1 MKLTKS
7 LFMLCA
13 AGLSLCA
20 CNSDDIK
27 DQLPEGNG
35 KVEVRIVAPTVDTRA
50 TISNLTSGTDGKLV
64 LTGEY
69 TVKLTDADGVET
81 KTIEAGSS
89 TKSVLF
95 ENVNSPQKV
104 TVSLRSGG
112 NEYTTAIDAT
122 LGNTAAAE
130 VPAYGETTDFVV
142 KSTTTSQSGTT
153 TTYQANVTMAI
164 PLARLEIGNI
174 KLKAL
179 EDDFSTLTVGGVYMD
194 DLRDRGGLYNPAKG
208 YFECQASS
216 NLKEYQFGANED
228 QYGLGVEAVLKNS
241 VTADFLTATIP
252 ATGYYAYNFYGA
264 TPGSSDVSKNPSFKI
279 FFNETVLTGEEHI
292 DPIPRYAMIT
302 RYKASSAVDAPAIA
316 LENGKIYQIT
326 EVTLVDENLRAD
338 EEGQEILYNVEVV
351 VKEAAW
357 TIETIYAD
365 WAQ

>member
-50 TISNLTSGTDGKLV
+50 TISNLTSGTDEKLV

-69 TVKLTDADGVET
+69 TVTLTDAEGDET
-81 KTIEAGSS
+81 KTIAAGASE
-89 TKSVLF
+89 KSVLF
-95 ENVNSPQKV
+95 EDVNSPKKV
-104 TVSLRSGG
+104 TVSLRSGV

-130 VPAYGETTDFVV
+130 VPAYGETTVFDVL
-142 KSTTTSQSGTT
+142 STTTDASGTT

-174 KLKAL
+174 KLKAG

-194 DLRDRGGLYNPAKG
+194 DLRNRGGLYNPTKG
-208 YFECQASS
+208 YFECQAAS
-216 NLKEYQFGANED
+216 LKEYQFGATED
-228 QYGLGVEAVLKNS
+228 QYGLGETAILKDAASGNFKTNTYPTS
-241 VTADFLTATIP
+241 GF
-252 ATGYYAYNFYGA
+252 YAYNFYGA
-264 TPGSSDVSKNPSFKI
+264 TPGTSDISKNPSFKI
-279 FFNETVLTGEEHI
+279 FFTETVLTGEEHI

-302 RYKASSAVDAPAIA
+302 KYKASNAAEAPAIA

-326 EVTLVDENLRAD
+326 EVILVDENLRAD
-338 EEGQEILYNVEVV
+338 EEGKEILYNVEVV

>member
-20 CNSDDIK
+20 CNSDDK
-27 DQLPEGNG
+27 LQVPEGNG

-69 TVKLTDADGVET
+69 TVTLTDAEGEET
-81 KTIEAGSS
+81 KTIEAGSDD
-89 TKSVLF
+89 KSVLF
-95 ENVNSPQKV
+95 EDVNSPKKV
-104 TVSLRSGG
+104 TVSLRSGD

-130 VPAYGETTDFVV
+130 VPAYGETTVFDVL
-142 KSTTTSQSGTT
+142 STTTSQSGTT
-153 TTYQANVTMAI
+153 TTYQANVKMAI

-174 KLKAL
+174 KLKAG
-179 EDDFSTLTVGGVYMD
+179 EDNFSTLTVGGVYMD
-194 DLRDRGGLYNPAKG
+194 DLRNRGGLYNPAKG
-208 YFECQASS
+208 YFECQATS
-216 NLKEYQFGANED
+216 LKEYQFGANKD
-228 QYGLGVEAVLKNS
+228 QYGLGDEAVLKNS
-241 VTADFLTATIP
+241 VTADFLTATVP

-302 RYKASSAVDAPAIA
+302 KYKASNAVDAPAIA

-326 EVTLVDENLRAD
+326 EVTLIDENLRAD
-338 EEGQEILYNVEVV
+338 EEGQQILYNVEVV
-351 VKEAAW
+351 VQEAVW

-365 WAQ
+365 WAN

>member
-1 MKLTKS
+1 MKLRKS

-27 DQLPEGNG
+27 EQLPEGNG

-50 TISNLTSGTDGKLV
+50 TISNLTTGTDGKLV

-69 TVKLTDADGVET
+69 TVILTDAEGSET
-81 KTIEAGSS
+81 KTIEAGST

-104 TVSLRSGG
+104 TVSLRSGV

-164 PLARLEIGNI
+164 PVARLEIGNI
-174 KLKAL
+174 KLKTG

-194 DLRDRGGLYNPAKG
+194 DLRNRGGLYNSATG
-208 YFECQASS
+208 YFECQAAS
-216 NLKEYQFGANED
+216 LKEYQFGANED
-228 QYGLGVEAVLKNS
+228 QYGLGEEAVLKNS
-241 VTADFLTATIP
+241 VTADFKTATIP

-264 TPGSSDVSKNPSFKI
+264 TPGSSDISKNPSFKI
-279 FFNETVLTGEEHI
+279 FFTETVLTGEEHI
-292 DPIPRYAMIT
+292 APIPRYAMIT
-302 RYKASSAVDAPAIA
+302 KYKASNAAEAPAIA
-316 LENGKIYQIT
+316 LQNGKIYQIT
-326 EVTLVDENLRAD
+326 EVILVDENLRAD

-365 WAQ
+365 WAL